1 MEFRFLA
8 STIRPDDSVGD
19 LINDWDE
26 TIEPITTLQTSMEAS
41 GIEPGT
47 VIPVQLEATVTEIGT
62 LALSLV
68 SKEKDLSFDL
78 EFNVRG

>member
-1 MEFRFLA
+1 MSEPRYIV
-8 STIRPDDSVGD
+8 SIDHE
-19 LINDWDE
+19 WDK
-26 TIEPITTLQTSMEAS
+26 TIEPIATLQTSMEAS

-68 SKEKDLSFDL
+68 SKEQGLRFDL